1 MVSKLFAKFLLYLTN
16 KKTGFINYP
25 ASQSCVTQSRMHPHF
40 FPFSPFTFHFFFVP
54 LQRNSENETK
64 KNKIMDRKQR
74 FVLVAIAAVAVLV
87 IGFLLYTMNQQR
99 LESQQMLELAEM
111 DKREMENEYEQF
123 ALQYNEM
130 MTQINNDSLVA
141 QLEQEQKRTEELL
154 EELRRVKSSD
164 AAEIMRLKKE
174 LATLREVL
182 RNYVMQID
190 SLNRMNAALAQE
202 NSNLKTQNAQAQQHI
217 SNLSVENET
226 LSDKVAIASQLDA
239 TGIYAEGRNKKGKV
253 AKKIKDVKKF
263 VIGFSISRNV
273 TTATGI
279 RSLYVR
285 ITTPTGD
292 VLSKGGT
299 FAYENRQLEYSI
311 RKDIEYT
318 GEEQSVVVYWDV
330 AEALSAGN
338 YRVDIFAD
346 GQNIGRTN
354 FAFDK

>member
-1 MVSKLFAKFLLYLTN
+1 MD
-16 KKTGFINYP
+16 KKT
-25 ASQSCVTQSRMHPHF
+25 
-40 FPFSPFTFHFFFVP
+40 
-54 LQRNSENETK
+54 
-64 KNKIMDRKQR
+64 KIT
-74 FVLVAIAAVAVLV
+74 LGVAAAVVALV
-87 IGFLLYTMNQQR
+87 IGFLLYTMREQM
-99 LESQQMLELAEM
+99 LESKQMLELAEM

-123 ALQYNEM
+123 AMQYNEM

-182 RNYVMQID
+182 RSYVLQID
-190 SLNRMNAALAQE
+190 SLNRMNEALTQE
-202 NSNLKTQNAQAQQHI
+202 NTNLKTQNQQAQQHI
-217 SNLSVENET
+217 SNLSSENES

-239 TGIYAEGRNKKGKV
+239 TNIVVEARNKKGKA
-253 AKKIKDVKKF
+253 AKQIKDVRKF
-263 VIGFSISRNV
+263 AISFNISRNV

-279 RSLYVR
+279 RTIYVR
-285 ITTPTGD
+285 ISTPTGD
-292 VLSKGGT
+292 VLTKGGT

-318 GEEQSVVVYWDV
+318 GEEQSVQVFWDV

-346 GQNIGRTN
+346 GHNIGSTGFTFN
-354 FAFDK
+354 K